1 MTGVQTCALPISP
14 AEVTDAQFK
23 RLKGAFKLK
32 GTKEEYLAMLA
43 EERQRATENFSFVME
58 EHDGTPW
65 FARAKWDRGRG
76 YAFEFYS
83 YWHDPKY
90 NEVGAGKRIQIP
102 NF

>member
-1 MTGVQTCALPISP
+1 
-14 AEVTDAQFK
+14 
-23 RLKGAFKLK
+23 
-32 GTKEEYLAMLA
+32 
-43 EERQRATENFSFVME
+43 ME